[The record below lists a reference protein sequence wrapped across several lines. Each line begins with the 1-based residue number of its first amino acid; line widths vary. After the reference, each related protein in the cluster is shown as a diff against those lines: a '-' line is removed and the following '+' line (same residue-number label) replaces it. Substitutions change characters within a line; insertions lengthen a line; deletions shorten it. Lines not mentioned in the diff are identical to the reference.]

1 VNGPNTTVEVGGSVS
16 ATPPRWLHPIRRTVH
31 RLPAGPL
38 IWKIGIAAIGAAIV
52 LVGLLLIPLPGPGWA
67 LVFLGVGVWAT
78 EFGWA
83 RRLLVRGR
91 EILKASRW
99 PCSPDC
105 CGSGGTSCS
114 DAAPGGEACLGGRRA
129 VVWRRVRCCRP
140 SAAGPRDRASA
151 SARSGTCDRGRR
163 PGR

>member
-1 VNGPNTTVEVGGSVS
+1 MGVRPDAHDPRRAADGAPVNGPNTTVEVGGSVS

-91 EILKASRW
+91 EILKASTAR
-99 PCSPDC
+99 
-105 CGSGGTSCS
+105 
-114 DAAPGGEACLGGRRA
+114 AARQPPAVRVLLGVLA
-129 VVWRRVRCCRP
+129 VAVL
-140 SAAGPRDRASA
+140 AGLLWL
-151 SARSGTCDRGRR
+151 GWHLLL
-163 PGR
+163 